1 MREIE
6 IKPFLDA
13 TYPLRLILEA
23 ALDAVVVLHSDGTIR
38 EWNPVAENIFGWRRA
53 EVLGRPMAER
63 IIPDRYRAQHYRG
76 LARYFE
82 TGEGPLL
89 RKRVEITALRRSGE
103 EFPVA
108 LSISHRTS
116 NGETLFVAFVRD
128 LSDNLSSHRPVL
140 NP

>member
-1 MREIE
+1 MEPEIE

-13 TYPLRLILEA
+13 NHSLRLET
-23 ALDAVVVLHSDGTIR
+23 ALDAIIVLHSDGTIR

-53 EVLGRPMAER
+53 DVLGRPMAER
-63 IIPDRYRAQHYRG
+63 IIPDRYRAHHYRG

-89 RKRVEITALRRSGE
+89 RTQVETTALRRSGE

-108 LSISHRTS
+108 LSISPLTR
-116 NGETLFVAFVRD
+116 NGETLFLAFVRD
-128 LSDNLSSHRPVL
+128 LSGGTSRP
-140 NP
+140 